1 MITFF
6 EILRFSL
13 MLTKIRF
20 QNRNI
25 YRLSKIAWKLFFR
38 MFRNFVVIDH
48 IMTMFDNLKCRVYDN
63 IYYVSNVIIV
73 NMIRKIKNF
82 ELRQWLKQQCLL
94 KIMNDRWHRLFWQ
107 FVFIFNFFCMLYDEI
122 ICCNTC
128 ENNWYCNNC
137 FVKNCIFY

>member
-6 EILRFSL
+6 EISRFSL

-38 MFRNFVVIDH
+38 MFRNFVVIDY
-48 IMTMFDNLKCRVYDN
+48 IMTIFNNLKCRVYDN

-107 FVFIFNFFCMLYDEI
+107 FVFIFNFFCMLYNKI
-122 ICCNTC
+122 IFSNIC
-128 ENNWYCNNC
+128 ENNWYW
-137 FVKNCIFY
+137 